1 MKSEKNKKIMQ
12 FSQINTCLQ
21 NNLLDKLDTSEVEP
35 MEMYRDIFSTMELET
50 KGQQEQGK
58 YNLICIQIGYDKDN
72 NKKGVRRFFI
82 HNGLKEL
89 DTLIRSK
96 TNDFCMLSC
105 ISYAG
110 LQNNHNNARYMY
122 ALVLDLDDIKLGNE
136 KELNGLELIDKIC
149 GKNKT
154 SPIPNYIVSS
164 GHGLHLY
171 FLFDKPVAMY
181 KKSQDLLFD
190 LKKELVKKFWNKY
203 ISASPEQHGNIIQGF
218 RIAGTKT
225 KDKKHIVKCFKV
237 SDTKKYTPYELVNYT
252 KIENKKDYTTMT
264 KKSNY
269 TLEQCKKKFPE
280 WYEKRIIKKLPKN
293 KWHIKRDLYD
303 WFKRKVLEKNV
314 DVVGHRYYCCM
325 CLVVYAIKCDIDYNE
340 LKKDLYEL
348 QPILDKKGAE
358 NQHFTVQDIKDAL
371 SVYKDSIN
379 IFTRARMELL
389 SGIDMPP
396 NKRNGR
402 TQKIHLEIC
411 RATQK
416 IIDPQGNFRKLKS
429 QKYKNEIFDFINK
442 TYNEFLETEKEND
455 KIKIKDVMQGCNVSN
470 KTAIKYMKM
479 WATENENK
487 VIK

>member
-1 MKSEKNKKIMQ
+1 MGKDKITPKKGQNIMKY
-12 FSQINTCLQ
+12 SQINVCLQ
-21 NNLLDKLDTSEVEP
+21 NNLLDYLDTSEVEP

-50 KGQQEQGK
+50 KGHQEQGK

-72 NKKGVRRFFI
+72 NKKGVRRFFV

-89 DTLIRSK
+89 NTLIRSN
-96 TNDFCMLSC
+96 TEDFCLLSC

-122 ALVLDLDDIKLGNE
+122 ALVLDLDDIKMGNE

-154 SPIPNYIVSS
+154 SPTPNYIVSS

-237 SDTKKYTPYELVNYT
+237 NDTKKYTPYELVNYT
-252 KIENKKDYTTMT
+252 KIENKNDYTTMT
-264 KKSNY
+264 KKSTL
-269 TLEQCKKKFPE
+269 TLEQAKRKFPE

-325 CLVVYAIKCDIDYNE
+325 CLVVYSIKCDIDYNE

-358 NQHFTVQDIKDAL
+358 NQHFTKQDVKDAL
-371 SVYKDSIN
+371 SVYSDSIN
-379 IFTRARMELL
+379 IYTRARMELL

-396 NKRNGR
+396 NKRNGL
-402 TQKIHLEIC
+402 TQKEHLEIA
-411 RATQK
+411 RHFLQIKNKKNGKALQGRKTQEK
-416 IIDPQGNFRKLKS
+416 KVFDYIDNM
-429 QKYKNEIFDFINK
+429 
-442 TYNEFLETEKEND
+442 YNEFLKTEKESIN
-455 KIKIKDVMQGCNVSN
+455 IKLQDIMQGCNVSIN
-470 KTAIKYMKM
+470 TASKYFRQWK
-479 WATENENK
+479 EK
-487 VIK
+487 L